1 MKIFHTA
8 EYGLVNIVALMEL
21 EIHHLKTISVKID
34 LDKNHY
40 ARQIGETKQMTPS
53 RPHCNMPEQNGW
65 EDRNGIWRHL
75 NESSC
80 KM

>member
-40 ARQIGETKQMTPS
+40 VRQIGGERNRAFICIVSEYLCT
-53 RPHCNMPEQNGW
+53 NG
-65 EDRNGIWRHL
+65 
-75 NESSC
+75 
-80 KM
+80 KMVVIQ